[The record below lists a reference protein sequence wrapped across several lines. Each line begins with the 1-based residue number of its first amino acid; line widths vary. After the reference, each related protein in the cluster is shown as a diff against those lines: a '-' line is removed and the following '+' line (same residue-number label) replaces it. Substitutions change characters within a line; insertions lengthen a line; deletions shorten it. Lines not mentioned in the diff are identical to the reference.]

1 MRWGSFKVGD
11 VATNARSYLVLD
23 VGPMHMVDCIVVIKV
38 VDLETTEIMMQ
49 AKDARD
55 DLGEGWVVLRGAEEV
70 P

>member
-1 MRWGSFKVGD
+1 MRWGSFRIGD

-23 VGPMHMVDCIVVIKV
+23 VRPVNVIGCMVVIKV
-38 VDLETTEIMMQ
+38 VDLETAEIMMQ

-70 P
+70 L